1 MKDYV
6 VRFIRV
12 DGKPDEEYYYNTYQ
26 EAYAH
31 KALFDDDDSGLYK
44 SIEVEEPEVTITPSY
59 HGELCQGS
67 GEDPAHECRCDECDY
82 YLECFPDWKRFVQ

>member
-12 DGKPDEEYYYNTYQ
+12 DGKPDEEYYYNTYA

-31 KALFDDDDSGLYK
+31 KDLFDNDDSGLYE
-44 SIEVEEPEVTITPSY
+44 SIDVEELKIGGTETT
-59 HGELCQGS
+59 
-67 GEDPAHECRCDECDY
+67 
-82 YLECFPDWKRFVQ
+82 